1 MNETMDE
8 IMYETMEQWM
18 NQLKNGWRQW
28 IDRLMDLY
36 IDIHRYIHCDP
47 LLLVFVIVT
56 TGVTSTGGGDEVEC
70 ILDNELS
77 TKRDNNYN
85 TIL

>member
-1 MNETMDE
+1 
-8 IMYETMEQWM
+8 
-18 NQLKNGWRQW
+18 
-28 IDRLMDLY
+28 MDLY

-77 TKRDNNYN
+77 TERDNNYN